1 VRAREIRSTWVIFLQ
16 TPNAPETELTDKVA
30 VVYGAR
36 GAIGGAVAAAFEAAG
51 AKVFATGREEVDALD
66 GEAIERHLRGVVD
79 AEGRIDI
86 SFNAIGIPDADIVG
100 VPLAEL
106 DAERFARPITE
117 YATSYFLTARA
128 AARHMIAARAGA
140 IMTVSAFPA
149 RAATRL
155 NGGYGPALA
164 AKDALTRDLSMELA
178 PHGIR
183 VLALRPHGI
192 PESSTMRELYEL
204 KKDGFGGI
212 SWDGFADY
220 LDGMTHAR
228 RSSTLE
234 EVANMAVFAAS
245 DKGSSLTGTTLNL
258 TLGGIA
264 D

>member
-1 VRAREIRSTWVIFLQ
+1 MSIPAWNSQTRSRSSTGL
-16 TPNAPETELTDKVA
+16 AGRSA
-30 VVYGAR
+30 
-36 GAIGGAVAAAFEAAG
+36 GAVAQAFEAAG
-51 AKVFATGREEVDALD
+51 AKVYATGREDVDALD
-66 GEAIERHLRGVVD
+66 EQAIERHLQGVID
-79 AEGRIDI
+79 AHGRIDI
-86 SFNAIGIPDADIVG
+86 SFNAIGIPDAEILG
-100 VPLAEL
+100 APLTEL
-106 DAERFARPITE
+106 DATRFARPITE

-128 AARHMIAARAGA
+128 AARHMIGAGAGA

-149 RAATRL
+149 RTGTRL
-155 NGGYGPALA
+155 NGGYGPAQA
-164 AKDALTRDLSMELA
+164 AKEALTRDLSMELA

-212 SWDGFADY
+212 SWDQFADY

-228 RSSTLE
+228 RSSTLD

-258 TLGGIA
+258 TLGGIS